1 MRRSHSQH
9 LHAGSVVV
17 GMALRIE
24 RPTRDQTRD
33 RYTAVE
39 LWELYTRLTNPMW
52 YVLISAVRCTV
63 DGPFTVA
70 DRIASIV
77 KAAYDNRNSYDYV
90 LLGM

>member
-1 MRRSHSQH
+1 M
-9 LHAGSVVV
+9 
-17 GMALRIE
+17 
-24 RPTRDQTRD
+24 
-33 RYTAVE
+33 E
-39 LWELYTRLTNPMW
+39 LWELHTRLTNPMW